1 MTQSYTKLDKYH
13 YAMKFYAD
21 DLSNKKFGE
30 CVDACKKNVDIKN
43 YSSCILYDEMLQ
55 LIISKISSTR
65 NNKASSLT
73 PFKQQIAKALY
84 QRVFVEEVIDE
95 KKNKTKRVN
104 KLNDLTASMVDRAFQ
119 DVVTS
124 YCNQI
129 TEKYIELSF
138 EYRGEIDHYELY

>member
-1 MTQSYTKLDKYH
+1 MAKSYTIEKKSQ

-21 DLSNKKFGE
+21 DLSNKKFAE
-30 CVDACKKNVDIKN
+30 CVDVCKKNVDIKN

-55 LIISKISSTR
+55 QIISKISSTR
-65 NNKASSLT
+65 NNKASSLKS
-73 PFKQQIAKALY
+73 FKQQIAKTLY
-84 QRVFVEEVIDE
+84 QRVFVEEVVDE

-104 KLNDLTASMVDRAFQ
+104 KLNDLTASMVDGAFI

-129 TEKYIELSF
+129 NDKYLDLSF

>member
-1 MTQSYTKLDKYH
+1 MAKSYTIIDKSQ

-21 DLSNKKFGE
+21 DLSNIKFGE

-65 NNKASSLT
+65 NNKASSLKS
-73 PFKQQIAKALY
+73 FKQQIAKALY
-84 QRVFVEEVIDE
+84 QRVFVEEVVDE

-104 KLNDLTASMVDRAFQ
+104 KLNDLTASMVDGAFI
-119 DVVTS
+119 DVVTL

-138 EYRGEIDHYELY
+138 EYRGVIDHYELY

>member
-1 MTQSYTKLDKYH
+1 MANSYTIIDKSQ

-21 DLSNKKFGE
+21 DLSNKKFDE
-30 CVDACKKNVDIKN
+30 CVDVCKKNVDIKN

-55 LIISKISSTR
+55 ILISKISSTR
-65 NNKASSLT
+65 NNKASSLKS
-73 PFKQQIAKALY
+73 FKRQIAKTLY
-84 QRVFVEEVIDE
+84 HRVFVEEIIDE
-95 KKNKTKRVN
+95 KTNKKTRVN
-104 KLNDLTASMVDRAFQ
+104 KLNDLTASMVDGAFI
-119 DVVTS
+119 DVVTL

>member
-1 MTQSYTKLDKYH
+1 MAKSYTIEKKSQ

-21 DLSNKKFGE
+21 NLSNKKFAE

-55 LIISKISSTR
+55 QIISKISSTR
-65 NNKASSLT
+65 NNKASSLKS
-73 PFKQQIAKALY
+73 FKRQIAKTLY
-84 QRVFVEEVIDE
+84 HRVFVEEIIDE
-95 KKNKTKRVN
+95 KTNKKTRVN
-104 KLNDLTASMVDRAFQ
+104 KLNDLTASMVDGAFI
-119 DVVTS
+119 DVVTL

>member
-1 MTQSYTKLDKYH
+1 MANSYTIEKKSQ

-21 DLSNKKFGE
+21 NLSNKKFEE
-30 CVDACKKNVDIKN
+30 CVDACEKNRDIKN
-43 YSSCILYDEMLQ
+43 YSSSIVYEEMLQ
-55 LIISKISSTR
+55 QIISKISSTR
-65 NNKASSLT
+65 NNKASSLK

-95 KKNKTKRVN
+95 KTNKKQRVN
-104 KLNDLTASMVDRAFQ
+104 KLNDLSASMVDRAFQ

-129 TEKYIELSF
+129 SDKYLDLSF

>member
-1 MTQSYTKLDKYH
+1 MAQSYTIIDKSQ

-43 YSSCILYDEMLQ
+43 YSSSIVYEEMLQ
-55 LIISKISSTR
+55 ILISKISSTR
-65 NNKASSLT
+65 NNKASSLKS
-73 PFKQQIAKALY
+73 FKRQIAKTLY
-84 QRVFVEEVIDE
+84 HIVFVEKLIDE
-95 KKNKTKRVN
+95 KTNNKQRVN
-104 KLNDLTASMVDRAFQ
+104 KLNDLTASMVDGAFI
-119 DVVTS
+119 DVVTL

-138 EYRGEIDHYELY
+138 EYRGDIDHYELY

>member
-1 MTQSYTKLDKYH
+1 MAKSYTIIKDSQ

-21 DLSNKKFGE
+21 DLSNKKFEE

-43 YSSCILYDEMLQ
+43 YSSSIVYEEMLQ
-55 LIISKISSTR
+55 QIISKISSTR
-65 NNKASSLT
+65 NNKASSLR
-73 PFKQQIAKALY
+73 PFKQQIAKTLY

-95 KKNKTKRVN
+95 KTNKKQRVN
-104 KLNDLTASMVDRAFQ
+104 KLNDLPASMVDGAFI

-138 EYRGEIDHYELY
+138 EYRGVIDHYELY

>member
-1 MTQSYTKLDKYH
+1 MANSYTIIDKSQ

-21 DLSNKKFGE
+21 DLSNKKFDE
-30 CVDACKKNVDIKN
+30 CVDVCKKNVDIKN
-43 YSSCILYDEMLQ
+43 YCSDIVYKEMLQ
-55 LIISKISSTR
+55 LLISKISSTR
-65 NNKASSLT
+65 NNKASSLK
-73 PFKQQIAKALY
+73 PFKQQIAKTLY

-95 KKNKTKRVN
+95 KTNKKQRVN
-104 KLNDLTASMVDRAFQ
+104 KLNDLTASMVDGAFK

-129 TEKYIELSF
+129 SDKYLELSF

>member
-1 MTQSYTKLDKYH
+1 MAKSYTIEKKSQ

-21 DLSNKKFGE
+21 NLSNKKFAE

-55 LIISKISSTR
+55 QIISKISSTR
-65 NNKASSLT
+65 NNKASSLR
-73 PFKQQIAKALY
+73 PFKQQIAKTLY

-104 KLNDLTASMVDRAFQ
+104 
-119 DVVTS
+119 
-124 YCNQI
+124 
-129 TEKYIELSF
+129 
-138 EYRGEIDHYELY
+138 

>member
-1 MTQSYTKLDKYH
+1 MANSYTIEKKSQ

-21 DLSNKKFGE
+21 DLSNQKFAE

-43 YSSCILYDEMLQ
+43 YSSGIVYEEMLPQ
-55 LIISKISSTR
+55 IISKISSTR

-73 PFKQQIAKALY
+73 PFKQQIAKTLY

-95 KKNKTKRVN
+95 KTNKKQRVN

-129 TEKYIELSF
+129 TEKYPELSF

>member
-1 MTQSYTKLDKYH
+1 MAMSYTIEKKSQ

-21 DLSNKKFGE
+21 NLSNKKFGE

-65 NNKASSLT
+65 NNKASSLKS
-73 PFKQQIAKALY
+73 FKRQIAKTLY
-84 QRVFVEEVIDE
+84 HRVFVEEIIDE
-95 KKNKTKRVN
+95 KTNKKTRVN
-104 KLNDLTASMVDRAFQ
+104 KLNDLTASMVDGAFI
-119 DVVTS
+119 DVVTL

>member
-1 MTQSYTKLDKYH
+1 MAKSYTIEKKSQ

-21 DLSNKKFGE
+21 NLSNKKFAE

-43 YSSCILYDEMLQ
+43 YSSDIVYEEMLQ
-55 LIISKISSTR
+55 QIISKISSTR
-65 NNKASSLT
+65 NNKASSLKS
-73 PFKQQIAKALY
+73 FKRQIAKTLY
-84 QRVFVEEVIDE
+84 HRVFVEEIIDE
-95 KKNKTKRVN
+95 KTNKKTRVN
-104 KLNDLTASMVDRAFQ
+104 KLNDLTASMVDGAFI
-119 DVVTS
+119 DVVTL

>member
-1 MTQSYTKLDKYH
+1 MAKSYTTVRKSQ

-21 DLSNKKFGE
+21 NLSNKKFEE

-65 NNKASSLT
+65 NNKASSLKS
-73 PFKQQIAKALY
+73 FKRQIAKTLY
-84 QRVFVEEVIDE
+84 HRVFVEEIIDE
-95 KKNKTKRVN
+95 KTNKKTRVN
-104 KLNDLTASMVDRAFQ
+104 KLNDLTASMVDGAFI
-119 DVVTS
+119 DVVTL

>member
-1 MTQSYTKLDKYH
+1 MAKSYTIIDKSQ

-21 DLSNKKFGE
+21 DLSNKKFDE
-30 CVDACKKNVDIKN
+30 CVDVCKKNVDIKN
-43 YSSCILYDEMLQ
+43 YSSGILYDEMLQ

-65 NNKASSLT
+65 NNKASSLKS
-73 PFKQQIAKALY
+73 FKRQIAKTLY
-84 QRVFVEEVIDE
+84 HRVFVEEIIDE
-95 KKNKTKRVN
+95 KTNKKKRVN
-104 KLNDLTASMVDRAFQ
+104 KLNDLTASMVDEAFI

-129 TEKYIELSF
+129 TDKYLDLSF

>member
-1 MTQSYTKLDKYH
+1 MAKSYTIIDKSQ

-21 DLSNKKFGE
+21 DLSNKKFDE
-30 CVDACKKNVDIKN
+30 CVDVCKKNVDIKN
-43 YSSCILYDEMLQ
+43 YSSSIVYEEMLPQ
-55 LIISKISSTR
+55 IISKISSTR
-65 NNKASSLT
+65 NNKASSLK

-84 QRVFVEEVIDE
+84 QRVFVEEVVDE

-104 KLNDLTASMVDRAFQ
+104 KLNDLSASMVDRAFQ

-129 TEKYIELSF
+129 SDKYLDLSF
-138 EYRGEIDHYELY
+138 EYRGKIDHYELY

>member
-1 MTQSYTKLDKYH
+1 MAKSYTIIDKSQ

-21 DLSNKKFGE
+21 DLSNKKFDE
-30 CVDACKKNVDIKN
+30 CVDACEKNRDIKN
-43 YSSCILYDEMLQ
+43 YSSDIVYEEMLQ
-55 LIISKISSTR
+55 QIISKISSTR
-65 NNKASSLT
+65 NNKASSLKS
-73 PFKQQIAKALY
+73 FKRQIAKTLY
-84 QRVFVEEVIDE
+84 HRVFVEEIIDE
-95 KKNKTKRVN
+95 KTNKKQRVN

-129 TEKYIELSF
+129 SDKYLDLSF

>member
-1 MTQSYTKLDKYH
+1 MAKSYTTVKKSQ

-21 DLSNKKFGE
+21 NLSNKKFAE
-30 CVDACKKNVDIKN
+30 CVDACEKNRDIKN
-43 YSSCILYDEMLQ
+43 YSSSIVYEEMLQ
-55 LIISKISSTR
+55 QIISKISSTR

-95 KKNKTKRVN
+95 KTNKTKRVN
-104 KLNDLTASMVDRAFQ
+104 KLNDLSASMVDRAFQ

-129 TEKYIELSF
+129 TDKYLDLSF

>member
-1 MTQSYTKLDKYH
+1 MAKSYTIIDKSQ

-21 DLSNKKFGE
+21 DLSNKKFDE
-30 CVDACKKNVDIKN
+30 CVDVCKKNVDIKN

-65 NNKASSLT
+65 NNKASSLKS
-73 PFKQQIAKALY
+73 FKRQIAKTLY
-84 QRVFVEEVIDE
+84 HRVFVEEIIDE
-95 KKNKTKRVN
+95 KTNKKTRVN
-104 KLNDLTASMVDRAFQ
+104 KLNDLTASMVDGAFI
-119 DVVTS
+119 DVVTL

-138 EYRGEIDHYELY
+138 EYRGVIDHYELY

>member
-1 MTQSYTKLDKYH
+1 MAKSYTIEKKSQ

-21 DLSNKKFGE
+21 DLSNKKFEE

-95 KKNKTKRVN
+95 KTNKTKRVN
-104 KLNDLTASMVDRAFQ
+104 KLNDLSASMVDRAFQ

-129 TEKYIELSF
+129 TDKYLDLSF

>member
-1 MTQSYTKLDKYH
+1 MAQSYTIIDKYQ

-43 YSSCILYDEMLQ
+43 YSSGIVYEEMLQ
-55 LIISKISSTR
+55 ILISKISSTR
-65 NNKASSLT
+65 NNKASSLK
-73 PFKQQIAKALY
+73 PFKQQIAKTLY
-84 QRVFVEEVIDE
+84 HRVFVEKLIDE
-95 KKNKTKRVN
+95 KTNNKQRVN
-104 KLNDLTASMVDRAFQ
+104 KLNDLTASMVDGAFI
-119 DVVTS
+119 DVVTL

>member
-1 MTQSYTKLDKYH
+1 MANSYTIEKKSQ

-21 DLSNKKFGE
+21 NLSNKKFEE

-43 YSSCILYDEMLQ
+43 YSSDIVYEEMLQ
-55 LIISKISSTR
+55 QIISKISSTR

-73 PFKQQIAKALY
+73 PFKQQIAKTLY
-84 QRVFVEEVIDE
+84 HRVFVEEIIDE
-95 KKNKTKRVN
+95 KTNKKTRVN
-104 KLNDLTASMVDRAFQ
+104 KLNDLTASMVDGAFI
-119 DVVTS
+119 DVVTL

>member
-1 MTQSYTKLDKYH
+1 MAKSYTIIDKSQ

-21 DLSNKKFGE
+21 NLSNKKFAE

-43 YSSCILYDEMLQ
+43 YSSSILYDEMLQ
-55 LIISKISSTR
+55 LLISKISSTR

-95 KKNKTKRVN
+95 KANKKQRVN
-104 KLNDLTASMVDRAFQ
+104 KLNDLSASMVDRAFQ

-129 TEKYIELSF
+129 SDKYLDLSF

>member
-1 MTQSYTKLDKYH
+1 MAKSYTTVKKSQ

-21 DLSNKKFGE
+21 NLSNKKFGE

-43 YSSCILYDEMLQ
+43 YCSCILYDEMLQ
-55 LIISKISSTR
+55 QIISKISSTR
-65 NNKASSLT
+65 NNKASSLKS
-73 PFKQQIAKALY
+73 FKRQIAKTLY

-95 KKNKTKRVN
+95 KTNKKQRVN
-104 KLNDLTASMVDRAFQ
+104 KLNDLTASMVDGAFI
-119 DVVTS
+119 DVVTL

-138 EYRGEIDHYELY
+138 EYRGVIDHYELY

>member
-1 MTQSYTKLDKYH
+1 MAKSYTIIDKSQYS
-13 YAMKFYAD
+13 MKFYAD
-21 DLSNKKFGE
+21 DLSNKKFDE
-30 CVDACKKNVDIKN
+30 CVDVCKKNVDIKN

-65 NNKASSLT
+65 NNKASSLKS
-73 PFKQQIAKALY
+73 FKRQIAKTLY
-84 QRVFVEEVIDE
+84 HRVFVEEIIDE
-95 KKNKTKRVN
+95 KTNKKTRVN
-104 KLNDLTASMVDRAFQ
+104 KLNDLTASMVDGAFI
-119 DVVTS
+119 DVVTL

>member
-1 MTQSYTKLDKYH
+1 MKNSYTIVKKSQ

-21 DLSNKKFGE
+21 NLSNKKFAE

-43 YSSCILYDEMLQ
+43 YCSDIVYEEMLQ
-55 LIISKISSTR
+55 QMISKISSTR

-84 QRVFVEEVIDE
+84 QRVFVEELIDE
-95 KKNKTKRVN
+95 KTNKTKRVN

-129 TEKYIELSF
+129 TEKYLDLSF